1 MGLDPSALEAAAAV
15 NARLIILAIC
25 QGLFLTNN
33 VTLMAVNG
41 LVGLSLAPVPWLAT
55 LPIMAYVS
63 GAALCTRLVA
73 RHQLRW
79 GRRRAFQVGL
89 MVAVAASVLA
99 CFAVA
104 TGRFWLLVAATASA
118 GYYSANA
125 SLYRFAA
132 VELVRPAFHSRAIA
146 WVLAGGIIG
155 GIAGPNLAR
164 VTKDLAGVPFVGAYA
179 ALVGV
184 GLLGLLLVS
193 CIEFPTLEQPTPG
206 LPGRSAWQLVQQP
219 AFIVA
224 VIIAALGYGVMNLL
238 MAATPIAMTQCG
250 HHFAATAIVL
260 EWHVLGMFVPSF
272 LTGSL
277 IRRFGIRLVMAA
289 GASCYAACIAIA
301 LAGVSLMHFAAALML
316 LGVGWNFLYVGGTTL
331 LTTTYQPHEKTR
343 AQATMDLCVFSTMA
357 VTSLSS
363 GALVSAGGWNTL
375 NLTSLPLLL
384 IIAVAIRSVPRAR
397 RSNCP

>member
-1 MGLDPSALEAAAAV
+1 MNL
-15 NARLIILAIC
+15 RLIILAIC

-33 VTLMAVNG
+33 VTLAAING

-55 LPIMAYVS
+55 LPLMAYVS

-79 GRRRAFQVGL
+79 GRRRAFQAGL
-89 MVAVAASVLA
+89 LVAIATSGLA

-104 TGRFWLLVAATASA
+104 TGRFWLLVAATAIA

-132 VELVRPAFHSRAIA
+132 IELVRPAFHSRAIA

-155 GIAGPNLAR
+155 AVAGPNLAR
-164 VTKDLAGVPFVGAYA
+164 LTKDLAGIPFVGAYA
-179 ALVGV
+179 ALAGV

-193 CIEFPTLEQPTPG
+193 CIEFPQLEQPTPG
-206 LPGRSAWQLVQQP
+206 QPGRSAWQLAQQP
-219 AFIVA
+219 AFLVA
-224 VIIAALGYGVMNLL
+224 VVIAALSYGVMNLL

-250 HHFAATAIVL
+250 HRFAATAMVL

-277 IRRFGIRLVMAA
+277 IRRFGIRSVMAA
-289 GASCYAACIAIA
+289 GAGCYALCIAIA
-301 LAGVSLMHFAAALML
+301 LAGVSLMHFTAALLL

-331 LTTTYQPHEKTR
+331 LTTSYQPHEKTR

-363 GALVSAGGWNTL
+363 GALVSTGGWHTL
-375 NLTSLPLLL
+375 NLVSIPLLL
-384 IIAVAIRSVPRAR
+384 IIVLAIGSVPRAR
-397 RSNCP
+397 RSNFP

>member
-1 MGLDPSALEAAAAV
+1 MNL
-15 NARLIILAIC
+15 RLIILAIC

-63 GAALCTRLVA
+63 GAAVCTRLVA

-79 GRRRAFQVGL
+79 GRRRAFQIGL
-89 MVAVAASVLA
+89 MVAMAASLLA

-104 TGRFWLLVAATASA
+104 TGRFWLLVAATAIA

-132 VELVRPAFHSRAIA
+132 VELVKPAFHSRAIA

-155 GIAGPNLAR
+155 AVAGPNLAR
-164 VTKDLAGVPFVGAYA
+164 LTKDLAGIPFVGAYA

-193 CIEFPTLEQPTPG
+193 CIEFPKLEQPT
-206 LPGRSAWQLVQQP
+206 LNQPGRSAWQLAQQP
-219 AFIVA
+219 AFMVA
-224 VIIAALGYGVMNLL
+224 VVIAALGYGVMNLL
-238 MAATPIAMTQCG
+238 MAATPIAMAQCG
-250 HHFAATAIVL
+250 HRFAGTAMVL

-277 IRRFGIRLVMAA
+277 IRRFGISSVMAA
-289 GASCYAACIAIA
+289 GSGCYALCIAIA
-301 LAGVSLMHFAAALML
+301 LAGVSLMHFSAALLL

-331 LTTTYQPHEKTR
+331 LTTRYQPQEKTR

-357 VTSLSS
+357 LTSLSS
-363 GALVSAGGWNTL
+363 GALVSAGGWHTL

-384 IIAVAIRSVPRAR
+384 IIVLAIRSVPRAR
-397 RSNCP
+397 GDSGSQDRWRIRP